1 MSPEAVRAEEESL
14 EASYQRLFDY
24 LTQRDSMVLRKQK
37 TKGLGLSQGVLAKIF
52 AENYLQILA
61 DTK

>member
-1 MSPEAVRAEEESL
+1 
-14 EASYQRLFDY
+14 
-24 LTQRDSMVLRKQK
+24 MVLRKQK